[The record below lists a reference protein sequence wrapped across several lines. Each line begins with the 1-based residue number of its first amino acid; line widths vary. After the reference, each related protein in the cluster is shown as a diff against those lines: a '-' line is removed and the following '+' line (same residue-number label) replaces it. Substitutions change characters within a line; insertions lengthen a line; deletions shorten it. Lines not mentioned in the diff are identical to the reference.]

1 LEEPNKL
8 WQHVRMMIL
17 RGLLGL
23 LITFQ
28 AWLLAHRV
36 HLHDALKNA
45 AITPNGTGLPAQ
57 LFTSSRVASVDAET
71 ATVTLESG
79 MIVQGDFIL
88 GADGVHSVTR
98 RAVSGRDIKP
108 HGSGKSAFRF
118 LISRQAAQEDP
129 VTAKFVQAPGELIIW
144 YGADRRVV
152 VYPTTNNQ
160 LLNFVCIHPEAE
172 SEAGSDTWNKEANL
186 DQMLKIY
193 KGFDP
198 AMVALISKANVESLK
213 AWKLLDMEVMTT
225 WVKGR
230 LALLGDAAHPFTPH
244 QGQGAGQA
252 IEDAATLGV
261 VFPADTKKDE
271 ITARLEL
278 YEKIRKERAERI
290 QEYSRIA
297 GSDLK
302 EGVKNDSG

>member
-1 LEEPNKL
+1 
-8 WQHVRMMIL
+8 M
-17 RGLLGL
+17 
-23 LITFQ
+23 
-28 AWLLAHRV
+28 
-36 HLHDALKNA
+36 KNA
-45 AITPNGTGLPAQ
+45 AISPEGRGIPAK
-57 LFTSSRVASVDAET
+57 LSTSSRVIGVDAET
-71 ATVTLESG
+71 ATVTLENG
-79 MIVQGDFIL
+79 QIVQGDFVI

-98 RAVSGRDIKP
+98 KGVAGRDIKP
-108 HGSGKSAFRF
+108 HSSGKSAFRF
-118 LISRQAAQEDP
+118 LISRKVAQDDP
-129 VTAKFVQAPGELIIW
+129 VTAKVVQAPGELIIW

-172 SEAGSDTWNKEANL
+172 SEAGSDGWNKRASL

-193 KGFDP
+193 EGFDP
-198 AMVALISKANVESLK
+198 AIVALISKADEESLK
-213 AWKLLDMEVMTT
+213 AWTLLDMEVMST
-225 WVKGR
+225 WVKGK

-252 IEDAATLGV
+252 IEDAASLAV
-261 VFPADTKKDE
+261 VFPLDSKKEE

-278 YEKIRKERAERI
+278 FEKIRKERADRI

-302 EGVKNDSG
+302 EGVKNDSRCSSLLD

>member
-1 LEEPNKL
+1 MK
-8 WQHVRMMIL
+8 
-17 RGLLGL
+17 
-23 LITFQ
+23 FQ
-28 AWLLAHRV
+28 SWLLAHRV
-36 HLHDALKNA
+36 HLHNALKKA
-45 AITPNGTGLPAQ
+45 ATDPEGEGRPAQ
-57 LFTSSRVASVDAET
+57 LSTSSRVVSVDPQT
-71 ATVTLESG
+71 ATVVLENG
-79 MIVQGDFIL
+79 GTFEGDFIL

-98 RAVSGRDIKP
+98 KAVAGRDIKP
-108 HGSGKSAFRF
+108 YGSGKSAFRF

-129 VTAKFVQAPGELIIW
+129 VTAKFVQFPGELNIW

-160 LLNFVCIHPEAE
+160 LLNFVCIHPEVE
-172 SEAGSDTWNKEANL
+172 SEAGTDTWNKGANL
-186 DQMLKIY
+186 EQMLKIY
-193 KGFDP
+193 EGFDP
-198 AMVALISKANVESLK
+198 AMVALISKADKESLK
-213 AWKLLDMEVMTT
+213 AWKLLDMEVMNS
-225 WVKGR
+225 WVKEK

-261 VFPADTKKDE
+261 VFPGDVKKEE

-278 YEKIRKERAERI
+278 YQNIRKERAHQI

-302 EGVKNDSG
+302 EGVKIDSKISSLFSLD

>member
-1 LEEPNKL
+1 
-8 WQHVRMMIL
+8 
-17 RGLLGL
+17 
-23 LITFQ
+23 
-28 AWLLAHRV
+28 
-36 HLHDALKNA
+36 LKNA
-45 AITPNGTGLPAQ
+45 AISPEGRGIPAK
-57 LFTSSRVASVDAET
+57 LSTSSRVIGVDAET
-71 ATVTLESG
+71 ATVTLENG
-79 MIVQGDFIL
+79 QIVQGDFVI

-98 RAVSGRDIKP
+98 KGVAGRDIKP
-108 HGSGKSAFRF
+108 HSSGKSAFRF
-118 LISRQAAQEDP
+118 LISRKVAQDDP
-129 VTAKFVQAPGELIIW
+129 VTAKVVQAPGELIIW

-172 SEAGSDTWNKEANL
+172 SEAGSDGWNKRASL

-193 KGFDP
+193 EGFDP
-198 AMVALISKANVESLK
+198 AIVALISKADEESLK
-213 AWKLLDMEVMTT
+213 AWTLLDMEVMST
-225 WVKGR
+225 WVKGK

-252 IEDAATLGV
+252 IEDAASLAV
-261 VFPADTKKDE
+261 VFPLDSKKEE

-278 YEKIRKERAERI
+278 FEKIRKERADRI

-302 EGVKNDSG
+302 EGVKNDSRCSSLLD

>member
-1 LEEPNKL
+1 
-8 WQHVRMMIL
+8 M
-17 RGLLGL
+17 
-23 LITFQ
+23 
-28 AWLLAHRV
+28 
-36 HLHDALKNA
+36 KNA
-45 AITPNGTGLPAQ
+45 AISPEGKGIPAK
-57 LFTSSRVASVDAET
+57 LSTSSRVVGVDAET
-71 ATVTLESG
+71 ATVTLENG
-79 MIVQGDFIL
+79 QTVQGDFVI

-98 RAVSGRDIKP
+98 KEVAGRDIKP
-108 HGSGKSAFRF
+108 HSSGKSAFRF
-118 LISRQAAQEDP
+118 LISRKAAQEDP

-172 SEAGSDTWNKEANL
+172 FEAGSDGWNKRASL
-186 DQMLKIY
+186 GQMLKIY
-193 KGFDP
+193 VGFDP
-198 AMVALISKANVESLK
+198 AMVALISKADEESLK
-213 AWKLLDMEVMTT
+213 AWTLLDMEVMST
-225 WVKGR
+225 WVKGK

-252 IEDAATLGV
+252 IEDAASLAV
-261 VFPADTKKDE
+261 VFPPEVKKDE

-278 YEKIRKERAERI
+278 FEKIRKERADRI

-302 EGVKNDSG
+302 EGVKHDSRCSSLLG

>member
-1 LEEPNKL
+1 
-8 WQHVRMMIL
+8 
-17 RGLLGL
+17 
-23 LITFQ
+23 
-28 AWLLAHRV
+28 
-36 HLHDALKNA
+36 LKNA
-45 AITPNGTGLPAQ
+45 AISPEGRGIPAK
-57 LFTSSRVASVDAET
+57 LSTSSRVIGVDAET
-71 ATVTLESG
+71 ATVTLENG
-79 MIVQGDFIL
+79 QIVQGDCVI

-98 RAVSGRDIKP
+98 KGVAGRDIKP
-108 HGSGKSAFRF
+108 HSSGKSAFRF
-118 LISRQAAQEDP
+118 LISRKVAQDDP
-129 VTAKFVQAPGELIIW
+129 VTAKVVQAPGELIIW

-172 SEAGSDTWNKEANL
+172 SEAGSDGWNKRASL

-193 KGFDP
+193 EGFDP
-198 AMVALISKANVESLK
+198 AIVALISKADEESLK
-213 AWKLLDMEVMTT
+213 AWTLLDMEVMST
-225 WVKGR
+225 WVKGK

-252 IEDAATLGV
+252 IEDAASLAV
-261 VFPADTKKDE
+261 VFPLDSKKEE

-278 YEKIRKERAERI
+278 FEKIRKERADRI

-302 EGVKNDSG
+302 EGVKNDSRCSSLLD

>member
-1 LEEPNKL
+1 
-8 WQHVRMMIL
+8 
-17 RGLLGL
+17 
-23 LITFQ
+23 
-28 AWLLAHRV
+28 
-36 HLHDALKNA
+36 LKNA
-45 AITPNGTGLPAQ
+45 AISPEGRGIPAK
-57 LFTSSRVASVDAET
+57 LSTSSRVIGVDAET
-71 ATVTLESG
+71 ATVTLENG
-79 MIVQGDFIL
+79 QIVQGDFVI

-98 RAVSGRDIKP
+98 KGVAGRDIKP
-108 HGSGKSAFRF
+108 HSSGKSAFRF
-118 LISRQAAQEDP
+118 LISRKVAQDDP
-129 VTAKFVQAPGELIIW
+129 VTAKVVQSPGELIIW

-172 SEAGSDTWNKEANL
+172 SEAGSDGWNKRASL

-193 KGFDP
+193 EGFDP
-198 AMVALISKANVESLK
+198 AIVALISKADEESLK
-213 AWKLLDMEVMTT
+213 AWTLLDMEVMST
-225 WVKGR
+225 WVKGK

-252 IEDAATLGV
+252 IEDAASLAV
-261 VFPADTKKDE
+261 VFPLDSKKEE

-278 YEKIRKERAERI
+278 FEKIRKERADRI

-302 EGVKNDSG
+302 EGVKNDSRCSSLLD